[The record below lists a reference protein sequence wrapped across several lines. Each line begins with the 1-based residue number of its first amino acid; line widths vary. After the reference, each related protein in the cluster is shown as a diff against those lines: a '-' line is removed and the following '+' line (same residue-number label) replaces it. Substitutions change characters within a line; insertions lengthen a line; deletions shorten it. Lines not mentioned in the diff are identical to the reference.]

1 MAPITASSMV
11 DPSLRPP
18 GSNAMSSVLN
28 NMQKLNIKENYNA
41 GGIGTSVQNEPSH
54 NANVKAVG
62 GKKVGFQIPPVQPV
76 GPLKPV
82 TNRHK

>member
-1 MAPITASSMV
+1 MTPPTASNMGN
-11 DPSLRPP
+11 PSLRPP

-28 NMQKLNIKENYNA
+28 NMQKLNIKENYNV
-41 GGIGTSVQNEPSH
+41 GGVGTNVQNEPSH

-62 GKKVGFQIPPVQPV
+62 GKKVGFQIPPVQQV